1 MSRQCHKRMKK
12 SFTII
17 VSKYDIFTTNNN
29 MIKERNFQAMKRVY
43 KRFPIALKCKV
54 KIGLSHRVSL
64 TSFI

>member
-17 VSKYDIFTTNNN
+17 ISKYDIFTTNNN

-43 KRFPIALKCKV
+43 KRFPTALKCKV
-54 KIGLSHRVSL
+54 KNGPLHRVSL
-64 TSFI
+64 TPSI